1 MGFVIE
7 VCRDAAAD
15 SIKLLPFLFI
25 TYLLMEYLENKME
38 EKSHDIMKH
47 SGHVGPVFGGILGI
61 FPQCGFSTA
70 ASNLYAGGIITVGT
84 LLSVYLSTSDEML
97 PIFISEAVPAAT
109 IVKILLAKMALG
121 MITGFIIDLIFHVVP
136 FLHVR
141 HKDIH
146 HLCEQ
151 EHCHCEDGIWLSAIK
166 HTLKIFAFIFIISF
180 AIGLLIEGI
189 GEEHLAALI
198 MNRPVLGEM
207 IAGIIG
213 MIPNCAASV
222 IITELYLGGIIGAG
236 AMMTGLLVGAGVG
249 VLVLVRMNRSVRE
262 NASIITALYLAGV
275 IWGILIEAAGITF

>member
-1 MGFVIE
+1 MEFIME
-7 VCRDAAAD
+7 VCKDAAAD
-15 SIKLLPFLFI
+15 NIKLLPFLFI

-38 EKSHDIMKH
+38 EKSHDIMKR

-109 IVKILLAKMALG
+109 IAKILLAKMALG

-136 FLHVR
+136 FFHVR

-166 HTLKIFAFIFIISF
+166 HTLKIFAFIFVISF
-180 AIGLLIEGI
+180 VIGLLIEGI

-198 MNRPVLGEM
+198 MNRPVLGEV
-207 IAGIIG
+207 IAGVIG
-213 MIPNCAASV
+213 LIPNCAASV
-222 IITELYLGGIIGAG
+222 IITELYLGGVIGAG

-249 VLVLVRMNRSVRE
+249 VLVLVRMNRSIKE
-262 NASIITALYLAGV
+262 NVSIIIALYLTSV
-275 IWGILIEAAGITF
+275 IWGILIETAGITF